1 MEDKAFCEFI
11 SARCE
16 EILSSDPE
24 YAHLESRILEVQRE
38 LKKTLGEKEL
48 MLFMEFERL
57 SVEQQTL
64 GEYLCLKTY
73 FEI

>member
-24 YAHLESRILEVQRE
+24 YAHLESRIAKFQFAHLI
-38 LKKTLGEKEL
+38 
-48 MLFMEFERL
+48 
-57 SVEQQTL
+57 
-64 GEYLCLKTY
+64 Y
-73 FEI
+73 FY